1 MRVSEE
7 WIRSWVNPAVDS
19 DALCEQLTMAG
30 LEVESNDPV
39 SQHFSG
45 VVVGQVTEVTPH
57 PDADRLRITQV
68 DVGTQTLQ
76 IVCGAPNVTV
86 GMKAP
91 VAMAGAVLPGGLKI
105 KKGKLRGAESNGML
119 CGASEIGLVDEIDGL
134 LELDSEA
141 PVGTDIRDFL
151 GLDERVID
159 ISITPNRGDCLSVR
173 GIARELAVIN
183 ELDFVDV
190 APTEISFSEEATLGV
205 SVHTD
210 ECPVYISAQVDALQ
224 GQSDEL
230 IRRRL
235 ARAGVTPRTL
245 AVDLT
250 NYVMLET
257 GQPLHAFDADKLSG
271 PLQVRLGQAGEKLT
285 LLNEQ
290 QIVLTGDE
298 LVIAD
303 GSGVI
308 ALAGIMGGL
317 STAVDEN
324 TQRVVFESA
333 HFKQLAIAGRAR
345 RFGLHTDASA
355 RFERGVDPALP
366 KLAMRRLLGLVK
378 EHCGAAVIY
387 APNEHLNW
395 QPEQAEIKL
404 SLDQIE
410 RRLGVRIAPETV
422 QSILTRLG
430 FDVQTSTEGWQ
441 VTAPSHRFDAQIPE
455 DLIEEL
461 ARIYGYAK
469 ITAQEPLSNV
479 RLKPLSDQLSA
490 AQLRQILVAQ
500 GFYEAISFSFAE
512 EKLDH
517 LFSEK
522 SLKLLNPISQDLGVM
537 RSSLFSSLI
546 PCVLHNL
553 NRQQAQIRLFET
565 GLRFEGAAPADLRQI
580 PTLGMVAC
588 GPIEAQGH
596 EAANKRDYDFYDLKH
611 DVLLLLRAAR
621 ISDAS
626 VSFVR
631 GNRSHL
637 HPGQS
642 ADILIDGRCIG
653 YLGALHPSVASE
665 LGLQQL
671 WVAQI
676 DLDDLYQPA
685 SIKALPVSKFPSVR
699 RDLAVIVDES
709 VTAAELLATAMRGD
723 LRMIDAW
730 VFDIYR
736 SSELGDDLKSVAL
749 ALIWQDAEQTIE
761 EESTA
766 AAFMGAI
773 DRLKQEHRAIL
784 RDS

>member
-45 VVVGQVTEVTPH
+45 VVVGQVTEVLPH

-91 VAMAGAVLPGGLKI
+91 VALAGAVLPGGLKI

-134 LELDSEA
+134 LELDSAA

-183 ELDFVDV
+183 ELEFTDV
-190 APTEISFSEEATLGV
+190 EAPKVSFADQQTGQV
-205 SVHTD
+205 SVLTD
-210 ECPVYISAQVDALQ
+210 QCPVYISAQVDAMQ
-224 GQSDEL
+224 GHSSEL

-271 PLQVRLGQAGEKLT
+271 SLKVRLAEAGEKLT

-303 GSGVI
+303 DSGAI
-308 ALAGIMGGL
+308 ALAGVMGGL
-317 STAVDEN
+317 STAVDED
-324 TQRVVFESA
+324 TQSVVFESA

-366 KLAMRRLLGLVK
+366 KVAMLRLLGLIK
-378 EHCGAAVIY
+378 EQYDAAVIF
-387 APNEHLNW
+387 APHEHLDW
-395 QPEQAEIKL
+395 HSEQEVIEL
-404 SLDQIE
+404 SPDQIE
-410 RRLGVRIAPETV
+410 RRLGIQIAPENV
-422 QSILTRLG
+422 ESILNQLG
-430 FDVQTSTEGWQ
+430 FALKTSDQGWQ

-469 ITAQEPLSNV
+469 IAAQEPVSNV
-479 RLKPLSDQLSA
+479 RLKPLSDQLSLGE
-490 AQLRQILVAQ
+490 LRQILVAA

-512 EKLDH
+512 QKLDQ
-517 LFSEK
+517 LFSNE

-537 RSSLFSSLI
+537 RSTLFSSLI

-553 NRQQAQIRLFET
+553 NRQQAQVRLFET
-565 GLRFEGAAPADLRQI
+565 GLRFEGASSASLRQI
-580 PTLGMVAC
+580 PTLA
-588 GPIEAQGH
+588 
-596 EAANKRDYDFYDLKH
+596 L
-611 DVLLLLRAAR
+611 
-621 ISDAS
+621 S
-626 VSFVR
+626 
-631 GNRSHL
+631 
-637 HPGQS
+637 
-642 ADILIDGRCIG
+642 LIHI
-653 YLGALHPSVASE
+653 
-665 LGLQQL
+665 
-671 WVAQI
+671 
-676 DLDDLYQPA
+676 
-685 SIKALPVSKFPSVR
+685 
-699 RDLAVIVDES
+699 
-709 VTAAELLATAMRGD
+709 
-723 LRMIDAW
+723 
-730 VFDIYR
+730 
-736 SSELGDDLKSVAL
+736 
-749 ALIWQDAEQTIE
+749 
-761 EESTA
+761 
-766 AAFMGAI
+766 
-773 DRLKQEHRAIL
+773 
-784 RDS
+784 